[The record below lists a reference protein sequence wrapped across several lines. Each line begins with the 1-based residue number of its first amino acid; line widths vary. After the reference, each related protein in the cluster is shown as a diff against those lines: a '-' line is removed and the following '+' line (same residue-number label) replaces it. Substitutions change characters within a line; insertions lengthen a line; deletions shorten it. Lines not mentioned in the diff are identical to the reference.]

1 MIAAR
6 FGKSLRKISSGL
18 TDLLWSEIIADG
30 ILETLADP
38 LLGYGGEVAFSQN
51 VVNYHDVLFA
61 QL

>member
-1 MIAAR
+1 MIPTS
-6 FGKSLRKISSGL
+6 FDISLRKTSSWL

-51 VVNYHDVLFA
+51 VVNYHDVLVA
-61 QL
+61 RL